1 MNDVNLVSDVMV
13 ETRDGV
19 RLATDIYFP
28 ARNGRRV
35 AGKLPALLHRTPYNK
50 TEVEATLGY
59 CRYFASH
66 GYVSIIQDCRGCYR
80 SGGDVN
86 FLFPEAEDGCD
97 TMSWIDAQPWSDG
110 QVGTWGTSWAGWT
123 QTALAALGPRNLK
136 TMVPNMSGSDGY
148 SSSIRQGGALE
159 LRFLA
164 WAFWHSAVN
173 TQKALK
179 FEPWIDAAL
188 NRGATRFREWLTR
201 MPIRPGQTQL
211 KLVPQYER
219 WAFELLKSADYG
231 DYWKHPSLAPELYWE
246 KFPDIPVLWVGGWY
260 DSYARATFESFLGM
274 RRLKKAPQY
283 VLVGPWTHGSE
294 TVQQPF
300 AGDVEFPREAG
311 LTSFRDVHLRWFDH
325 WLKGED
331 NGVARDP
338 RIRVFVMG
346 GGDGKKAATGR
357 LSHGGKWRDLD
368 EWPPAGTRRSSFYLH
383 GDGSLDERKPGTAG
397 GRTTYRFDPANPVPS
412 IGGSVSSLADL
423 EDLPAGI
430 NDPGLVPRQARSR
443 DIMSAGGFDQRE
455 AARFFGC
462 RPPYLPLASRPDVL
476 VFQTDPL
483 QEELEVA
490 GPVEVKLW
498 VATSAVD
505 TDFTAKLIDVYPP
518 GSSYPD
524 GYALNLSDSI
534 QRLRYRDPRGR
545 PALVKPGEVVP
556 ITIVLYPIAN
566 LFARG
571 HRIRLDVS
579 SSNFPR
585 FDVNPNTG
593 EAIGFERRRV
603 VAENTVFHDSTRPSH
618 VVLPVA

>member
-260 DSYARATFESFLGM
+260 DSYRAR
-274 RRLKKAPQY
+274 
-283 VLVGPWTHGSE
+283 
-294 TVQQPF
+294 
-300 AGDVEFPREAG
+300 
-311 LTSFRDVHLRWFDH
+311 HLRELSRHAPAQEGAAVRAGWPLD
-325 WLKGED
+325 
-331 NGVARDP
+331 ARL
-338 RIRVFVMG
+338 R
-346 GGDGKKAATGR
+346 
-357 LSHGGKWRDLD
+357 
-368 EWPPAGTRRSSFYLH
+368 
-383 GDGSLDERKPGTAG
+383 DGSAAVC
-397 GRTTYRFDPANPVPS
+397 GRRR
-412 IGGSVSSLADL
+412 I
-423 EDLPAGI
+423 
-430 NDPGLVPRQARSR
+430 
-443 DIMSAGGFDQRE
+443 
-455 AARFFGC
+455 
-462 RPPYLPLASRPDVL
+462 
-476 VFQTDPL
+476 
-483 QEELEVA
+483 
-490 GPVEVKLW
+490 
-498 VATSAVD
+498 
-505 TDFTAKLIDVYPP
+505 PP
-518 GSSYPD
+518 GSGVNQLP
-524 GYALNLSDSI
+524 
-534 QRLRYRDPRGR
+534 GR
-545 PALVKPGEVVP
+545 PPALVRSLVEG
-556 ITIVLYPIAN
+556 
-566 LFARG
+566 R
-571 HRIRLDVS
+571 RQ
-579 SSNFPR
+579 
-585 FDVNPNTG
+585 
-593 EAIGFERRRV
+593 RRRATHGFV
-603 VAENTVFHDSTRPSH
+603 CS
-618 VVLPVA
+618 